1 MVWTT
6 IIVICI
12 YKLMQTRTIAYL
24 RVSTDKQAD
33 HGVSLEAQEE
43 KIRAYASLYDLELV
57 EIITDAG
64 VSASKLDRPGLNKA
78 LGMLKAQEADG
89 LLVVKLDRLTRSVV
103 DLGSLVRDYFGE
115 RGSALMSVSENI
127 DTRSAAGRLVLNV
140 LASVSQ
146 WEREAIGERTKSAM
160 QFKKSKGEFTGGK
173 RAPYGYRLS
182 DDGVHLEEHSGEQ
195 EVLKVIRGYREEGLS
210 LRKIASILAAK
221 GFKTRKGNQ
230 FSASQIKRWAA

>member
-1 MVWTT
+1 
-6 IIVICI
+6 
-12 YKLMQTRTIAYL
+12 MQTRTIAYL

-146 WEREAIGERTKSAM
+146 WEREAIAERTKAAM
-160 QFKKSKGEFTGGK
+160 EFKKSKGEFTGGP
-173 RAPYGYRLS
+173 RAPYGYRLA
-182 DDGVHLEEHSGEQ
+182 DDGIHLEEDDMEQ
-195 EVLKVIRGYREEGLS
+195 QVLAEVRLLRASGLS
-210 LRKIASILAAK
+210 LRKIAKILAAK
-221 GFKTRKGNQ
+221 GFKTRKDTQ
-230 FSASQIKRWAA
+230 FSANQIRRWAA